1 MTNLINDNDRSITI
15 RYKHIQI
22 ILSFQDLKS
31 IEEIKKHIYKIL
43 TDRNK
48 TFYINLRRRKVLYFC
63 KDFEFNLNFSKGYI
77 SFDGGKI
84 YITIDEDESFFQY
97 VIDLQTCQITKRN
110 RDTLRKNYFD
120 TFFFGSRE

>member
-1 MTNLINDNDRSITI
+1 MTELIDGNSDEITLKYKNIKISLDIDNLNSV
-15 RYKHIQI
+15 K
-22 ILSFQDLKS
+22 
-31 IEEIKKHIYKIL
+31 EVKKIYKIV
-43 TDRNK
+43 TQKNK
-48 TFYINLRRRKVLYFC
+48 TFYSNLRRKVLYFC

-84 YITIDEDESFFQY
+84 YITIDEGESFFQY

-120 TFFFGSRE
+120 TY